1 MNFKKLGNTDLKV
14 STICLGTMTW
24 GEQNNKTEAFDQM
37 NYALNCGVNFFDAAE
52 IYPSPCKEETY
63 GETERI
69 IGNWFNQN
77 KNRDKVILASK
88 IAGPGL
94 PWIRNG
100 DQNFS
105 EQKIEKALEDSLKRL
120 QTDYIDLY
128 QLHWPE
134 RKTNFFGRLGYE
146 HKDDSNELFG
156 SFKTKNTSENNDF
169 EKILIT
175 LEKFIKQ
182 GKIRYIGLSNETSWG
197 LSKFLEVS
205 KLKTLPKMMSVQN
218 PYNLLC
224 RTYEIGLA
232 EISIREKSGLLAYS
246 PLAGGFLT
254 GKYRNNNLPENSRQK
269 LFGDYYTRY
278 KKANASIVIEKY
290 FDIAKKFNLNFAQM
304 SLKFCEIQPFM
315 TSVIIGAT
323 TMEQLKTNIE
333 SVNVKLN
340 KEIIKEINSV
350 HSIYT
355 NPCP

>member
-1 MNFKKLGNTDLKV
+1 MNFKKLGNADLKV

-24 GEQNNKTEAFDQM
+24 GEQNNQKEAFEQM
-37 NYALNCGVNFFDAAE
+37 NYALDSGINFFDTAE
-52 IYPSPCKEETY
+52 IYPSPCFEKTY
-63 GETERI
+63 GSTEKI
-69 IGNWFNQN
+69 IGNWFKEK
-77 KNRDKVILASK
+77 KNREQVILASK
-88 IAGPGL
+88 ISGPGL
-94 PWIRNG
+94 SWVRNG
-100 DQNFS
+100 GPQYS
-105 EQKIEKALEDSLKRL
+105 EQNIKKAIEDSLKRL

-134 RKTNFFGRLGYE
+134 RKTNFFGRLNYKHQE
-146 HKDDSNELFG
+146 KEDSW
-156 SFKTKNTSENNDF
+156 NDF
-169 EKILIT
+169 EKILII

-182 GKIRYIGLSNETSWG
+182 GKIRHIGLSNETSWG

-218 PYNLLC
+218 SYNLLC

-269 LFGDYYTRY
+269 LFADYYTRY
-278 KKANASIVIEKY
+278 NKPNTSIVIEKY
-290 FDIAKKFNLNFAQM
+290 FDIAKKFNLDFAQM
-304 SLKFCEIQPFM
+304 SIKFCEIQKFL

-323 TMEQLKTNIE
+323 TIEQLKINIE
-333 SVNVKLN
+333 SVNVNLTE
-340 KEIIKEINSV
+340 EIIRKINDLQI
-350 HSIYT
+350 IYP

>member
-1 MNFKKLGNTDLKV
+1 MNFKKLGNTDLEV

-24 GEQNNKTEAFDQM
+24 GEQNNQKEAFEQM
-37 NYALNCGVNFFDAAE
+37 NYALDNGINFFDTAE
-52 IYPSPCKEETY
+52 IYPSPCFEKTY
-63 GETERI
+63 SLTEKI
-69 IGNWFNQN
+69 IGNWFGEK
-77 KNRDKVILASK
+77 KNRKEVILASK
-88 IAGPGL
+88 IAGSGL
-94 PWIRNG
+94 PWVRNG
-100 DQNFS
+100 GLNYS
-105 EQKIEKALEDSLKRL
+105 EQNIKKALEDSLKRL

-134 RKTNFFGRLGYE
+134 RKTNFFGRLNYK
-146 HKDDSNELFG
+146 HKGEDEW
-156 SFKTKNTSENNDF
+156 NDF

-205 KLKTLPKMMSVQN
+205 KSKTLPKVMSVQN

-269 LFGDYYTRY
+269 LFADYYTRY
-278 KKANASIVIEKY
+278 SKLNASIVIDKY
-290 FDIAKKFNLNFAQM
+290 FDIAKKFNLNFTQM
-304 SLKFCEIQPFM
+304 AIKFCEIQKFV
-315 TSVIIGAT
+315 TSAIIGAT
-323 TMEQLKTNIE
+323 TMEQLKIDIE
-333 SVNVKLN
+333 SVNVNLT
-340 KEIIKEINSV
+340 EEINKKINDV
-350 HSIYT
+350 QIIYP